1 MKKYDK
7 AQRMSFLR
15 TTINNFF
22 HHKQTSMKHI
32 WLFALP
38 LFLFSCNIQQPKDKQ
53 TDNNGN
59 DSQTEME
66 QHVLT
71 AEEVYN
77 NSVNKVALLL
87 CYENGVPSSQGSGF
101 FIDKN
106 TLVTNYH
113 VIEGTTSI
121 EIKTSEEEDFYRG
134 GKVVLA
140 SEEFDLAI
148 IRTNKDFPFFSIDS
162 TGKEK
167 VGSKVY
173 TIGNPRGL
181 EGTISDGILSG
192 KRNEYGTEYL
202 QITAPISPGNS
213 GGPLLNENGEVIGV
227 STFTFVNG
235 QNLNFA
241 MPIKYISK
249 CTTYTYQPKT
259 NNSSRESRVGNHS
272 DAVTMFNYSKDQGYQ
287 ELGSFSLKNNSD
299 NYVRNI
305 IGVMIYRE
313 KGEIIHY
320 KIENFNDEIAPGMA
334 KRFQRTCFPNSTD
347 YYSNGYAYSAGKAKK
362 FTAEFILLSYEI
374 FE

>member
-1 MKKYDK
+1 
-7 AQRMSFLR
+7 
-15 TTINNFF
+15 
-22 HHKQTSMKHI
+22 MKHI
-32 WLFALP
+32 WLLILS
-38 LFLFSCNIQQPKDKQ
+38 LFLFSCNEIQQSKNEQTNDNENVLQKQ
-53 TDNNGN
+53 I
-59 DSQTEME
+59 EIE

-71 AEEVYN
+71 AEDIYN
-77 NSVNKVALLL
+77 SSIDKVVLLL

-113 VIEGTTSI
+113 VIEGTNSV
-121 EIKTSEEEDFYRG
+121 EIKTSEDEDFYRG

-148 IRTNKDFPFFSIDS
+148 IRTNKDFPFLTIDS

-167 VGSKVY
+167 IGSKVY

-192 KRNEYGTEYL
+192 KRQEDGTEYL

-227 STFTFVNG
+227 STFTFLNG

-241 MPIKYISK
+241 MPIKYLSK
-249 CTTYTYQPKT
+249 CTTYTYQPKS
-259 NNSSRESRVGNHS
+259 NNKPRRNRVGNAS
-272 DAVTMFNYSKDQGYQ
+272 DAITMINYSKDQGVL
-287 ELGSFSLKNNSD
+287 ENGNFSLKNNTD
-299 NYVRNI
+299 NYVNNI
-305 IGVMIYRE
+305 VGVMIYRV

-320 KIENFNDEIAPGMA
+320 EIEVFKDEIAPGMA
-334 KRFQRTCFPNSTD
+334 KRFSRHPFPNSTD
-347 YYSNGYAYSAGKAKK
+347 YYSNGHSYYQAKK
-362 FTAEFILLSYEI
+362 FTAEFKLLSYEI
-374 FE
+374 VE